1 MGILSSI
8 KPHEVSRDL
17 RGYSVL
23 FYGTPK
29 SGKTTIA
36 SHFPGAVIFAFEK
49 GYSAIPGIM
58 ATPVNSW
65 AEFRKLLI
73 ELKDDAIKQQFQT
86 VVIDTADIAYDY
98 CEKYICNNN
107 GVDAIGD
114 IPYGKGYGL
123 VQDEFDTC
131 IRKIIQLDYGLVLI
145 SHSTDR
151 VERDEQGNEYTRM
164 EPTLDKRG
172 RLVCERTCDIIGL
185 SRPTTNSEGQIETR
199 LYLRET
205 PRYVAGSRFKY
216 MPDYIV
222 FTYENLVDAIG
233 KAIDK
238 EAAENNNKYV
248 TSERQNNYIEKPDMD
263 RPSFKDMK
271 AEAETLFGD
280 LMAKD
285 AGNRLKI
292 AQIIEEYLG
301 KAKKFGD
308 TTEADTDQVWLIVQ
322 ELRALNAK

>member
-1 MGILSSI
+1 MGILSNI
-8 KPHEVSRDL
+8 KPHVVSRDL

-36 SHFPGAVIFAFEK
+36 SHFPGAVVFAFEK

-58 ATPVNSW
+58 ATPINSW
-65 AEFRKLLI
+65 GEFRKLLI
-73 ELKDDAIKQQFQT
+73 ELKDEETKKQFQT
-86 VVIDTADIAYDY
+86 VIIDTADIAYDY
-98 CEKYICNNN
+98 CEKYICDDNN
-107 GVDAIGD
+107 VDTVGD

-123 VQDEFDTC
+123 VQDEFDSC

-151 VERDEQGNEYTRM
+151 TEKDEHGQEYTRM

-172 RLVCERTCDIIGL
+172 RLICERTCDIIGL
-185 SRPTTNSEGQIETR
+185 SRPHKNDDGSIETW

-216 MPDYIV
+216 MPDHIV
-222 FTYENLVDAIG
+222 FTYENLVKAIG
-233 KAIDK
+233 EAIDK
-238 EAAENNNKYV
+238 EAAEHDNKLV
-248 TSERQNNYIEKPDMD
+248 TDERQNNYKEVE
-263 RPSFKDMK
+263 FKLPKLSEMK
-271 AEAETLFGD
+271 AEAEGLFGD
-280 LMAKD
+280 LITKD

-292 AQIIEEYLG
+292 SKIIAEYLG
-301 KAKKFGD
+301 AGKKFNE
-308 TTEADTDQVWLIVQ
+308 TTEADAEKVWLIIQ
-322 ELRALNAK
+322 ELRALAK

>member
-1 MGILSSI
+1 MGILANI
-8 KPHEVSRDL
+8 KPHVVSRDL

-36 SHFPGAVIFAFEK
+36 SHFPGAVVFAFEK

-58 ATPVNSW
+58 ATPINSW
-65 AEFRKLLI
+65 GEFRKLLI
-73 ELKDDAIKQQFQT
+73 ELKDEETKKQFQT
-86 VVIDTADIAYDY
+86 VIIDTADIAYDY
-98 CEKYICNNN
+98 CEKYICDDNN
-107 GVDAIGD
+107 VDTVGD

-123 VQDEFDTC
+123 VQDEFDSC

-151 VERDEQGNEYTRM
+151 TEKDEHGQEYTRM

-172 RLVCERTCDIIGL
+172 RLICERTCDIIGL
-185 SRPTTNSEGQIETR
+185 SRPHKNDDGTIETW

-216 MPDYIV
+216 MPDHIV
-222 FTYENLVDAIG
+222 FTYDNLVKAIG
-233 KAIDK
+233 EAIDK
-238 EAAENNNKYV
+238 EAAEHDNKLV
-248 TSERQNNYIEKPDMD
+248 TDERQNNYKEVE
-263 RPSFKDMK
+263 FKLPKLSDMK
-271 AEAETLFGD
+271 AEAEGLFGD
-280 LMAKD
+280 LITKD

-292 AQIIEEYLG
+292 SKIIAEYLG
-301 KAKKFGD
+301 AGKKFNE
-308 TTEADTDQVWLIVQ
+308 TTEADAEKVWLIIQ
-322 ELRALNAK
+322 ELRALAK

>member
-1 MGILSSI
+1 MGILANL

-17 RGYSVL
+17 RGYSVM

-36 SHFPGAVIFAFEK
+36 SKFPGAVVFAFEK

-65 AEFRKLLI
+65 NEFKRLLV
-73 ELKDDAIKQQFQT
+73 ELKEEETKKQFQT
-86 VVIDTADIAYDY
+86 VIIDTADIAYDY
-98 CEKYICNNN
+98 CEQYICNDN
-107 GVDAIGD
+107 GVDTIGD
-114 IPYGKGYGL
+114 IPYGKGYAL
-123 VQDEFDTC
+123 VHDEFDSS

-172 RLVCERTCDIIGL
+172 RLICERTCDIIGL
-185 SRPTTNSEGQIETR
+185 SRPFKNADGTIETR

-222 FTYENLVDAIG
+222 FTYDNLVKAIG
-233 KAIDK
+233 DAIDK
-238 EAAENNNKYV
+238 EAAEHDNKFV
-248 TSERQNNYIEKPDMD
+248 TDERQNNYIEKEIDM
-263 RPSFKDMK
+263 PKFSEMK
-271 AEAETLFGD
+271 AEAEVLFGD
-280 LMAKD
+280 LVNKD
-285 AGNRLKI
+285 AGNRVKI
-292 AQIIEEYLG
+292 SKIIAEHLG
-301 KAKKFGD
+301 AGKKFNE
-308 TTEADTDQVWLIVQ
+308 TTEADAEKVWLIIQ
-322 ELRALNAK
+322 ELRVLAKK

>member
-1 MGILSSI
+1 MGILTSI

-36 SHFPGAVIFAFEK
+36 SKFPGAVVFAFEK
-49 GYSAIPGIM
+49 GYSTIPGIM

-65 AEFRKLLI
+65 VEFRKLLI
-73 ELKDDAIKQQFQT
+73 ELKDEETKKQFQT

-98 CEKYICNNN
+98 CEQYICNNN
-107 GVDAIGD
+107 NVDTIGD
-114 IPYGKGYGL
+114 IPYGKGYDL
-123 VQDEFDTC
+123 VKDEFDTC

-172 RLVCERTCDIIGL
+172 RLICERTCDIIGL
-185 SRPTTNSEGQIETR
+185 SRPTKNAEGQIETR

-216 MPDYIV
+216 MPDYII
-222 FTYENLVDAIG
+222 FTYDNLVKAIG
-233 KAIDK
+233 EAIDK
-238 EAAENNNKYV
+238 EAAENNNKFV
-248 TSERQNNYIEKPDMD
+248 TSARQNNYVETPDTD
-263 RPSFKDMK
+263 RPSFSDMK
-271 AEAETLFGD
+271 KEAETLFGD
-280 LMAKD
+280 LMEQDPA
-285 AGNRLKI
+285 NRIKI
-292 AQIIEEYLG
+292 ASIVGEYLG
-301 KAKKFGD
+301 KQKKFGE
-308 TTEADTDQVWLIVQ
+308 TTEADADQVWLIVQ
-322 ELRALNAK
+322 ELRALKK

>member
-8 KPHEVSRDL
+8 KPHVVSRDL

-36 SHFPGAVIFAFEK
+36 SHFPGAVVFAFEK

-65 AEFRKLLI
+65 GEFRKLLI
-73 ELKDDAIKQQFQT
+73 ELKDEETKQQFQT

-98 CEKYICNNN
+98 CEQYICNDND
-107 GVDAIGD
+107 VDTIGD
-114 IPYGKGYGL
+114 IPYGKGYLL

-131 IRKIIQLDYGLVLI
+131 IRKIIQLGYGLVLI

-151 VERDEQGNEYTRM
+151 VEKDEQGNEYTRM

-172 RLVCERTCDIIGL
+172 RLICERTCDIIGL
-185 SRPTTNSEGQIETR
+185 SRPFKTEDGTIETR

-222 FTYENLVDAIG
+222 FTYENLVKAIG
-233 KAIDK
+233 DAIDK
-238 EAAENNNKYV
+238 EAAEHDGKLV
-248 TSERQNNYIEKPDMD
+248 TDERQNNYIEKQLNIP
-263 RPSFKDMK
+263 PLADMK
-271 AEAETLFGD
+271 KEAENLFGT
-280 LMAKD
+280 LMEAD
-285 AGNRLKI
+285 AANRSKI
-292 AQIIEEYLG
+292 SKIIAEYLG
-301 KAKKFGD
+301 QGKTFKD
-308 TTEADTDQVWLIVQ
+308 TTEKDAEKVWLIIQ
-322 ELRALNAK
+322 ELRTLVK

>member
-8 KPHEVSRDL
+8 KPHVVSRDL

-36 SHFPGAVIFAFEK
+36 SHFPGAVVFAFEK

-65 AEFRKLLI
+65 GEFRKLLI
-73 ELKDDAIKQQFQT
+73 ELKDEETKKQFQT
-86 VVIDTADIAYDY
+86 VIIDTADIAYDY
-98 CEKYICNNN
+98 CEKYICDDNN
-107 GVDAIGD
+107 VDTIGD
-114 IPYGKGYGL
+114 IPYGKGYSL
-123 VQDEFDTC
+123 VHDEFDSC
-131 IRKIIQLDYGLVLI
+131 IRKIIQLGYGLVLI

-151 VERDEQGNEYTRM
+151 VEKDEQGNEYTRM

-172 RLVCERTCDIIGL
+172 RLICERTCDIIGL
-185 SRPTTNSEGQIETR
+185 SRPYKNEDGTIETR

-222 FTYENLVDAIG
+222 FTYENLVKAIG
-233 KAIDK
+233 EAIDK
-238 EAAENNNKYV
+238 EAAEHDGKLV
-248 TSERQNNYIEKPDMD
+248 TDERENNYIEKKEQIP
-263 RPSFKDMK
+263 PLADMK
-271 AEAETLFGD
+271 KEAETLFGG
-280 LMAKD
+280 LMEKD
-285 AGNRLKI
+285 PANRMQISKI
-292 AQIIEEYLG
+292 IAEYLG
-301 KAKKFGD
+301 QGKTFKD
-308 TTEADTDQVWLIVQ
+308 TTEKDAEKVWLIIQ
-322 ELRALNAK
+322 ELRRLMK